1 VRQTKKSNQ
10 TDVSVAKNISYFRDH
25 LQSYGN
31 YIKNMDSH
39 KKIRSGINTSINGI
53 NRLCDIGNGGIF
65 NYDTSRVKNIVAL
78 DLFLDNLPTS
88 PSFPANIIL
97 KKGDALQIPFPD
109 ESFDGVL
116 ISMLIHHLVGETVIE
131 SLGNARRAIDEAY
144 RVLTF
149 GGKLIIVESCIPS
162 WFFFVEKIVF
172 PVASRIINR
181 LLRHPM
187 TLQYPSSLL
196 LQMVREMFQHAE
208 ISSIPLGKW
217 VLQFGVKFPS
227 ALTPVTP
234 YIVVAKKQK
243 INFDGLQDQ

>member
-1 VRQTKKSNQ
+1 
-10 TDVSVAKNISYFRDH
+10 
-25 LQSYGN
+25 
-31 YIKNMDSH
+31 MDTY
-39 KKIRSGINTSINGI
+39 KKIRSTVNASINGI
-53 NRLCDIGNGGIF
+53 DRLCDIGNGGVF
-65 NYDTSRVKNIVAL
+65 NYDTGRVKNIVAL
-78 DLFLDNLPTS
+78 DLFLDDLPAS
-88 PSFPANIIL
+88 SSFPDNVTFER
-97 KKGDALQIPFPD
+97 GDALKIPFPD
-109 ESFDGVL
+109 KSFDGVL

-131 SLGNARRAIDEAY
+131 SLGNARKAIDEAY

-162 WFFFVEKIVF
+162 WFFVVEKIVF

-196 LQMVREMFQHAE
+196 LQIAREMFQHAE

-234 YIVVAKKQK
+234 YIIVAEKQK
-243 INFDGLQDQ
+243 NNFDGLQDQ

>member
-1 VRQTKKSNQ
+1 VL
-10 TDVSVAKNISYFRDH
+10 FR
-25 LQSYGN
+25 S
-31 YIKNMDSH
+31 
-39 KKIRSGINTSINGI
+39 
-53 NRLCDIGNGGIF
+53 
-65 NYDTSRVKNIVAL
+65 
-78 DLFLDNLPTS
+78 LFLDNLPIS
-88 PSFPANIIL
+88 PSFPENVTL

-131 SLGNARRAIDEAY
+131 SLGNARKAIHEAY

-162 WFFFVEKIVF
+162 WFFVVEKIVF

-181 LLRHPM
+181 LMEHP
-187 TLQYPSSLL
+187 TPLQYPSLL
-196 LQMVREMFQHAE
+196 LSQMVKDTFHNVEV
-208 ISSIPLGKW
+208 SSIPMGKL

-243 INFDGLQDQ
+243 NDFDGLQG